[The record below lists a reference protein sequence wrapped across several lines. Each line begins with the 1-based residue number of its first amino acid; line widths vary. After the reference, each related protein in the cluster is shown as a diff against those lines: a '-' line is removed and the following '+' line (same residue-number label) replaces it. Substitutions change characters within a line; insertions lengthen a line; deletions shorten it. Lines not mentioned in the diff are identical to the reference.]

1 MVTGI
6 GGVFL
11 LTIVLGV
18 PIAFGMG
25 LAGAGWIL
33 LVEGLDAGVLARR
46 MYNALEAFPLISVP
60 LFIMIGSLAEQS
72 GLLPQLVR
80 WLQLLLGKVRGGVAY
95 LNVLNS
101 MVFAGIS
108 GTAISDVASLGRIEI
123 ELMRRAGYELPYA
136 AALTAASSICG
147 PIIPPSVAMIL
158 YALAAGNV
166 SIGGLFLAGAA
177 PGVLLGLGL
186 LGICWFKARRG
197 HYGVL
202 VERPDK
208 RELLMATLRVLPMLM
223 LPFLIVGG
231 IVSGIFTVT
240 ESAAV
245 GVVYTGMLG
254 FVITRELRWRDVY
267 DAVVFSGV
275 VSSVLGVLIG
285 SGVIVSWILT
295 RNRVTHQLTEFL
307 VGWSASPIVLMCLVA
322 GALFLL
328 GCVMDATAIIIALT
342 PLLAPV
348 AAQYGIHELQ
358 FGLVFVFTCM
368 VGLITPPVGVVLFMT
383 CALVDI
389 RMETLS
395 RAIVPF
401 VAWMLAVVA
410 LLILF
415 PPLTLFLPGL
425 AGFR

>member
-1 MVTGI
+1 VLIGI

-11 LTIVLGV
+11 LTILLGV

-33 LVEGLDAGVLARR
+33 LAERLDAGVLARR
-46 MYNALEAFPLISVP
+46 MYYALEAFPLLSVP

-80 WLQLLLGKVRGGVAY
+80 WLQLLLGKTRGGVAY

-108 GTAISDVASLGRIEI
+108 GTAISDVASLGRLEI
-123 ELMRRAGYELPYA
+123 DLMRRAGYELPYS

-158 YALAAGNV
+158 YALAAGNI
-166 SIGGLFLAGAA
+166 SIGGLFMAGAV
-177 PGVLLGLGL
+177 PGIILGLGMI
-186 LGICWFKARRG
+186 GICWFKARRG

-202 VERPDK
+202 LERPAK
-208 RELLMATLRVLPMLM
+208 RELLMCTVRVLPLLM

-231 IVSGIFTVT
+231 IVSGVFTVT
-240 ESAAV
+240 ESAAI
-245 GVVYTGMLG
+245 GVVYTGLLG
-254 FVITRELRWRDVY
+254 FVITRELTWRHVY

-275 VSSVLGVLIG
+275 VSSVLGVLMG
-285 SGVIVSWILT
+285 SGVIVGWILT
-295 RNRVTHQLTEFL
+295 RNRVTHQLTEWL
-307 VGWSASPIVLMCLVA
+307 VGWSSSPIAFMCLVA
-322 GALFLL
+322 ITLIVL
-328 GCVMDATAIIIALT
+328 GCVMDATAIIVALT
-342 PLLAPV
+342 PLVAPV
-348 AAQYGIHELQ
+348 AAQYGIPDLQ

-368 VGLITPPVGVVLFMT
+368 VGLVTPPVGVVLFMT
-383 CALVDI
+383 CALVNI
-389 RMETLS
+389 SMETLS

-401 VAWMLAVVA
+401 VVWMMLVVA
-410 LLILF
+410 LLIAV
-415 PPLTLFLPGL
+415 PPITLFLPGL
-425 AGFR
+425 VGFR

>member
-1 MVTGI
+1 VLIGI

-11 LTIVLGV
+11 LTILLGV

-33 LVEGLDAGVLARR
+33 LAERLDAGVLARR
-46 MYNALEAFPLISVP
+46 MYYALEAFPLLSVP

-80 WLQLLLGKVRGGVAY
+80 WLQLLLGKARGGVAY

-123 ELMRRAGYELPYA
+123 DLMRRAGYELPYS

-147 PIIPPSVAMIL
+147 PIIPPSVAMII
-158 YALAAGNV
+158 YALAAGNI
-166 SIGGLFLAGAA
+166 SIGGLFMAGAV
-177 PGVLLGLGL
+177 PGIILGLGMI
-186 LGICWFKARRG
+186 GICWFKARRG

-202 VERPDK
+202 LDRPAK
-208 RELLMATLRVLPMLM
+208 RELFMCTVRVLPLLM

-231 IVSGIFTVT
+231 IVSGVFTVT
-240 ESAAV
+240 ESAAI
-245 GVVYTGMLG
+245 GVVYTVVLG
-254 FVITRELRWRDVY
+254 FVITRKLTWRHVY

-275 VSSVLGVLIG
+275 VSSVLGVLMG
-285 SGVIVSWILT
+285 SGVIVGWILT
-295 RNRVTHQLTEFL
+295 RNRVTHQLTEWL
-307 VGWSASPIVLMCLVA
+307 VGWSSSPIAFMCLVA
-322 GALFLL
+322 ITLFIL
-328 GCVMDATAIIIALT
+328 GCVMDATAIIVALT
-342 PLLAPV
+342 PLVAPV
-348 AAQYGIHELQ
+348 AAQYGIPDLQ

-368 VGLITPPVGVVLFMT
+368 VGLVTPPVGVVLFMT
-383 CALVDI
+383 CALVNI
-389 RMETLS
+389 SMETLS

-401 VAWMLAVVA
+401 VVWMMLVVA
-410 LLILF
+410 LLIAF
-415 PPLTLFLPGL
+415 PPITLFLPGL
-425 AGFR
+425 VGFR